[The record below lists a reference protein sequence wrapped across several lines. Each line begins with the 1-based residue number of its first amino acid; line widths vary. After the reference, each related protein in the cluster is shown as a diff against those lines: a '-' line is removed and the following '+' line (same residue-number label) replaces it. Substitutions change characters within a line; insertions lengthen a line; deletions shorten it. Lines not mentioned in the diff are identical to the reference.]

1 MRRESPVFWVSA
13 KDLLAE
19 ASDDIVND
27 KVGVSSEYSR
37 TVPFVGHLVSSF
49 TPIVCSAAMARV

>member
-1 MRRESPVFWVSA
+1 MRRESPVLWVSA

-49 TPIVCSAAMARV
+49 TPI